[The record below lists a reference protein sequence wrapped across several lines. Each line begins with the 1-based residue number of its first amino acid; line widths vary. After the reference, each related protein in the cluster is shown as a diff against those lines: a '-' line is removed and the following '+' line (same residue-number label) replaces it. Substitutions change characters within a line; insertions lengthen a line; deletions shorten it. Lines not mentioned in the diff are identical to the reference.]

1 MREPIY
7 LGDGV
12 YLTDDD
18 YQLKLRNMKYNK
30 DGKLHV
36 AAFEIVEDMT
46 QIEAGGFKRGAKI
59 NLLEMQKL
67 LADRMLA
74 KGTTVRYMP
83 TGELY
88 HVDYGGV
95 YD

>member
-1 MREPIY
+1 
-7 LGDGV
+7 
-12 YLTDDD
+12 
-18 YQLKLRNMKYNK
+18 MKYDKDNYT